1 MAFKRSAVRSRLSPP
16 LQKRLTEALSEEST
30 SVSLLKKKLTMYL
43 ENWTLWLWCNYE
55 KATVKEIFSQFQFQN
70 WEGKNT
76 IFAKEKLL
84 ETWACII
91 QLIENRLDY
100 LLSWSESESFL
111 GQANKS
117 ARGMPWHQEPMK
129 DVISC
134 DKLRGAANE
143 QWSGDFRMGKP
154 TARYPILN
162 QIGIGGEPP
171 ELKHL
176 SRARKRHQ
184 PRFRE

>member
-1 MAFKRSAVRSRLSPP
+1 MGLNRRGDVAKRVS
-16 LQKRLTEALSEEST
+16 KST
-30 SVSLLKKKLTMYL
+30 T
-43 ENWTLWLWCNYE
+43 
-55 KATVKEIFSQFQFQN
+55 
-70 WEGKNT
+70 GKP
-76 IFAKEKLL
+76 KGDL
-84 ETWACII
+84 
-91 QLIENRLDY
+91 RR
-100 LLSWSESESFL
+100 LLSAHRRD
-111 GQANKS
+111 QARKS

-134 DKLRGAANE
+134 EKLRGAANE
-143 QWSGDFRMGKP
+143 LRSGDIRMGKP

-184 PRFRE
+184 PRFR

>member
-1 MAFKRSAVRSRLSPP
+1 MSLHN
-16 LQKRLTEALSEEST
+16 ST
-30 SVSLLKKKLTMYL
+30 NREPRNWIDLL
-43 ENWTLWLWCNYE
+43 
-55 KATVKEIFSQFQFQN
+55 VPFI
-70 WEGKNT
+70 
-76 IFAKEKLL
+76 
-84 ETWACII
+84 
-91 QLIENRLDY
+91 
-100 LLSWSESESFL
+100 

-134 DKLRGAANE
+134 EKLRGAANE
-143 QWSGDFRMGKP
+143 LRSGDIRMGKP

-162 QIGIGGEPP
+162 KIGIGGEPP